1 MKAGRGILSIAADR
15 MRSQRLDI
23 RTQALYLGYI
33 EAFLRFHNR
42 PQHADRLAASSGED
56 ALAAFLQSLRAESGL
71 DARGLVVA
79 RRAIRL
85 LYAEVFLAPLK
96 RSVRPGNR
104 DPAAQSFRCS
114 APPAADSCR

>member
-114 APPAADSCR
+114 VPPAADSCR